1 MQNPRTMDR
10 GALCNLIFCN
20 VHSPRHCTR
29 EGQRPFP
36 DSLPPI
42 PSPLYLSL
50 SFIPSSPF
58 APLSLSLSQST
69 SFPSFI
75 DFFAVVDSRYY
86 YGRARGR
93 WLSTTRP
100 RLTCFASFFLC
111 ARLRLRARG
120 KEGGIA
126 KSLSMPPPAQNVAD
140 PRARAPCQSI
150 APSTAVMTPF
160 FLLVFI
166 ACRPADQRTTL
177 QSSVANLDFCH
188 LPACCLLIQ
197 SVILPPAPPISS
209 CLPSLPPSLPPT
221 ALNEVSA

>member
-50 SFIPSSPF
+50 SFIPSSPLF
-58 APLSLSLSQST
+58 LSVDLLSELHR
-69 SFPSFI
+69 
-75 DFFAVVDSRYY
+75 FFRSCRLAVLL
-86 YGRARGR
+86 RARGR

>member
-1 MQNPRTMDR
+1 MHCAILYSVTSIPQGT
-10 GALCNLIFCN
+10 ALGRVNGL
-20 VHSPRHCTR
+20 SPTPSRR
-29 EGQRPFP
+29 FRPLSIYP
-36 DSLPPI
+36 SLSSLPR
-42 PSPLYLSL
+42 PLLLS
-50 SFIPSSPF
+50 
-58 APLSLSLSQST
+58 LSLSLSQST

-160 FLLVFI
+160 L
-166 ACRPADQRTTL
+166 
-177 QSSVANLDFCH
+177 
-188 LPACCLLIQ
+188 
-197 SVILPPAPPISS
+197 
-209 CLPSLPPSLPPT
+209 
-221 ALNEVSA
+221 

>member
-1 MQNPRTMDR
+1 MHCAILYSVTSIPQGT
-10 GALCNLIFCN
+10 ALGRVNGL
-20 VHSPRHCTR
+20 SPTPSRR
-29 EGQRPFP
+29 FRPLSIYP
-36 DSLPPI
+36 SLSSLPR
-42 PSPLYLSL
+42 PLL
-50 SFIPSSPF
+50 
-58 APLSLSLSQST
+58 LSLSLSLSVDLL
-69 SFPSFI
+69 SELHR
-75 DFFAVVDSRYY
+75 FFRSCRLAVLL
-86 YGRARGR
+86 RARGR